1 VARVRPLQTIAAVA
15 NRERLLWAVQVRWL
29 AIGGFSILAGL
40 AWMVGVLPALG
51 ACTVAGLSSAG
62 VNALNHWCVAR
73 WRAVR
78 AVTALAIPADV
89 LLITYLIVETG
100 GTQSPFLMLYVVQV
114 VATAMLVDFL
124 VAAGGALACVLCVLA
139 ALWLR
144 PADPDALAALAA
156 HSAAAQT
163 IWGLFLL
170 YCLGLLT
177 YLAGYIGE
185 RLRRSES
192 DLADRNQHLRTALVS
207 LAAAHGDLQR
217 TVERLR
223 RTESQ
228 LLQSEKMRAL
238 GQFVAGIAHELNN
251 PIGFIAANLE
261 YVRRAVDALGAMFQA
276 YARVALPADVAAEL
290 AARRA
295 ALRVDSLFDDLPSAL
310 DDCEE
315 GTRRSAEI
323 VAALRAFAR
332 VDRSG
337 TWSTIDLNERL
348 ERTLAL
354 LRHRLGSGVQ
364 VVRELGALP
373 AIECAAGEIDQVLLN
388 LLANA
393 VDALGGRG
401 TIWVGT
407 RLVEQASEGRPG
419 GHALLWVRDDGAGMP
434 PAVRERIFDPFFTTK
449 PEGQGMGLGLSLAYG
464 IVERHGGTIAVQ
476 SAPGAGTTFTISLPV
491 SQGPVEIAAHIGHGQ
506 SDA

>member
-1 VARVRPLQTIAAVA
+1 LQTIAAVA

-29 AIGGFSILAGL
+29 AIGGFSILAAL
-40 AWMVGVLPALG
+40 AWVVGVLPGLG
-51 ACTVAGLSSAG
+51 ACSVAGLSSAA
-62 VNALNHWCVAR
+62 VNAANHWCVVR

-124 VAAGGALACVLCVLA
+124 VASGGALACVLCFLT

-144 PADPDALAALAA
+144 PADPHALPVLAA

-185 RLRRSES
+185 RLRRSEG
-192 DLADRNQHLRTALVS
+192 DLAERNEHLRAALVS

-223 RTESQ
+223 STESK

-251 PIGFIAANLE
+251 PIGFVAANLE
-261 YVRRAVDALGAMFQA
+261 YLRRAVDALAEMCGA

-295 ALRVDSLFDDLPSAL
+295 ALRIDALLTDLPSAL

-323 VAALRAFAR
+323 VAALRGFAR
-332 VDRSG
+332 ADRPGAWSRVDV
-337 TWSTIDLNERL
+337 TERL

-354 LRHRLGSGVQ
+354 LRHRLAGEVR
-364 VVRELGALP
+364 VVREYGALP
-373 AIECAAGEIDQVLLN
+373 PIECAAGEIDQVLLN
-388 LLANA
+388 VLANA
-393 VDALGGRG
+393 VDAVGGHG

-407 RLVEQASEGRPG
+407 RLVHHSSAARPG
-419 GHALLWVRDDGAGMP
+419 AHAVVWVRDDGAGMP
-434 PAVRERIFDPFFTTK
+434 AAVRERIFDPFFTTK
-449 PEGQGMGLGLSLAYG
+449 PEGQGMGLGLSLSYG
-464 IVERHGGTIAVQ
+464 IVERHGGTITAE

-491 SQGPVEIAAHIGHGQ
+491 RQAPPEIAAEVPHGQ
-506 SDA
+506 SGA